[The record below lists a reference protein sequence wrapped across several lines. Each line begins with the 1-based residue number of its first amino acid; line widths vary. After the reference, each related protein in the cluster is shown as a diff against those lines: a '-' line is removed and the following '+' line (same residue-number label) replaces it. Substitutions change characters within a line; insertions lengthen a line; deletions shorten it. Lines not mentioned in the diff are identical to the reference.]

1 MSRGGR
7 MSAAVAPALSRERT
21 SRRIAPR
28 YRIAIPV
35 DVTVL
40 RSGIPDRVPGRSLNL
55 GSGGIGAAIAAELFP
70 GQSVGVEFHLP
81 YVGLPL
87 QTRALVRHQES
98 LHYGLQFLGLTAE
111 QQAMLGYWSR
121 RTAEVHPESKLAEL
135 PPERSGLHAPE
146 ITSEDFS
153 FEELPHRALR
163 EHRTRPSL
171 AMIFALLA
179 VVTILGWWHW
189 ERGWKELE
197 THLSDRSISEQ
208 SRVKVPASVME
219 RRLTHK
225 VDPTYSRTAHTAQL
239 PEVVVLDAV
248 VGKDGT
254 VIGLHPRSGPTD
266 LATAASEA
274 VRWWRFEP
282 YRVNGQAVEVETTL
296 ALQF

>member
-1 MSRGGR
+1 

-40 RSGIPDRVPGRSLNL
+40 RSGIPDRIPGRSFNL

-70 GQSVGVEFHLP
+70 GESVGVEFHLP

-121 RTAEVHPESKLAEL
+121 RTAEAHPASKLAEL

-146 ITSEDFS
+146 ITSEDFPA
-153 FEELPHRALR
+153 EELPHRALR
-163 EHRTRPSL
+163 ELRTRPSL
-171 AMIFALLA
+171 PMIFALLA

-197 THLSDRSISEQ
+197 THLSDRSISEP

-225 VDPTYSRTAHTAQL
+225 VDPTYSRTAHTAKI

-266 LATAASEA
+266 LANAASEA

>member
-1 MSRGGR
+1 MST
-7 MSAAVAPALSRERT
+7 AVAPTRSRERT

-40 RSGIPDRVPGRSLNL
+40 RSGVPDCVPGRSLNL
-55 GSGGIGAAIAAELFP
+55 GGGGIGAAIAAELFP
-70 GQSVGVEFHLP
+70 GESVGVEFHLP

-87 QTRALVRHQES
+87 QARALVRHQES

-121 RTAEVHPESKLAEL
+121 RTAEAHPESKLAEL
-135 PPERSGLHAPE
+135 PPERSRLHATE
-146 ITSEDFS
+146 ITSEDLPA
-153 FEELPHRALR
+153 EELPHRALR
-163 EHRTRPSL
+163 ERRTKPSL
-171 AMIFALLA
+171 AMIFVLLG
-179 VVTILGWWHW
+179 VITILGWWHW
-189 ERGWKELE
+189 QRGWRELE

-225 VDPTYSRTAHTAQL
+225 VDPTYSRTARTTKI

-254 VIGLHPRSGPTD
+254 VIGLHPRSGPAD
-266 LATAASEA
+266 LANAASDA

-282 YRVNGQAVEVETTL
+282 YRVNGRAVEVETTL
-296 ALQF
+296 ALRF